1 MKKIILLAAAAALVF
16 AGCGQSEASSD
27 NSAAQSSMISET
39 GGNATAG
46 ASSVSGAADVSGGSD
61 GSGTTGTPSASDK
74 AQSSGGTG
82 QSSISAGGSTDGDSP
97 KKLINITAISQYPE
111 LPTGCEVT
119 SLAVVLN
126 YYGIDIDKCEI
137 GDSYLDKGDVG
148 TVDFHEAFEG
158 DPRDESSFGCYAP
171 VIVKA
176 AEKILS
182 ERQSQLTVSEV
193 SGSELEALFAYT
205 DKDIPVIV
213 WGTQNCQQG
222 QYTVTWNVDG
232 KDLTW
237 FSPEHCMVLA
247 GYSDSSV
254 WVADPIYGEIK
265 QYDINVFKSCYD
277 SLYKQAIVI
286 Q

>member
-1 MKKIILLAAAAALVF
+1 MKKILFLAAAAALVF
-16 AGCGQSEASSD
+16 AGCGQSESSSD
-27 NSAAQSSMISET
+27 NSATQSSVISET
-39 GGNATAG
+39 DGNAASG
-46 ASSVSGAADVSGGSD
+46 ASSVSGSPSGSV
-61 GSGTTGTPSASDK
+61 TTGTPAASGS
-74 AQSSGGTG
+74 AQSGSGTG
-82 QSSISAGGSTDGDSP
+82 QSTVSANGKVDGDSP
-97 KKLINITAISQYPE
+97 KKLINVTAISQYPE

-119 SLAVVLN
+119 ALATVMN

-176 AEKILS
+176 AEKILG

-193 SGSELEALFAYT
+193 SGGELESLFAYI

-213 WGTQNCQQG
+213 WGTQDCQQG

-237 FSPEHCMVLA
+237 FSPEHCMVLV
-247 GYSDSSV
+247 GYSDNSV
-254 WVADPIYGEIK
+254 WVSDPIYGEIK
-265 QYDINVFKSCYD
+265 QYDINVFRSCYD